1 MLYFVCWQFRG
12 GGNQQ
17 DPQVPA
23 PAPPPSFPPSDMA
36 RKEEDR
42 TRKETLPQ
50 SISKK
55 L

>member
-1 MLYFVCWQFRG
+1 MLNNVCWQFRG

-36 RKEEDR
+36 RKEER
-42 TRKETLPQ
+42 MRKETLQQ